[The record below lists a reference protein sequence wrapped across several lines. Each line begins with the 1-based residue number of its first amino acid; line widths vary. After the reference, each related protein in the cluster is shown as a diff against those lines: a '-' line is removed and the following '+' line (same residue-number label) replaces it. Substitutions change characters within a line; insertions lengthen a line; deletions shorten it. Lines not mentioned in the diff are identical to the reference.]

1 MYHVSTVPV
10 SELNEHFICGLCF
23 GYIVDA
29 TTIIECPHSC
39 KSAVNFGLFANRSVR
54 ITF

>member
-1 MYHVSTVPV
+1 MYHLSTVPL
-10 SELNEHFICGLCF
+10 SELNQHFICGLCF

-39 KSAVNFGLFANRSVR
+39 ELIACSLHA
-54 ITF
+54 T